1 MVKTR
6 ENGYWTYTN
15 ISGNNQSVPE
25 GLEVYAVSEI
35 SSDGKAILS
44 DYGRVIPNGAAVLVK
59 GEANTE
65 YALPST
71 TDAATY
77 TGENLLVPNTTL
89 RYLPTT
95 ESSKTNYYFDGIK
108 FVKATGGETIHEKQA
123 YLSVA
128 SESETMPLAIL
139 ETVSAPTFTIDG
151 SSVTITGGKSSDAG
165 AVMKTY
171 YQIGT
176 TSTAPAI
183 TEGTWTEYTESIT
196 MPTTGYVYAYSENTV
211 SGLTSEVVS
220 ALVII
225 LKQPIV
231 AYKENN
237 DGKAVYTITSA
248 DDNDIK
254 YQLGEEEAVDV
265 KGKTAEISVDKKTT
279 LNAWA
284 YYNDEESS
292 KVSVELL
299 TTPIVE
305 TDGVFNF
312 TQLNTENVGD
322 TNIKLEVSG
331 DAVLTVDETPLYK
344 PTITTA
350 ATFADYD

>member
-1 MVKTR
+1 VRPRPNQMVKTR

-151 SSVTITGGKSSDAG
+151 SSVTITGGKSRRGQNIPSPSPCRQQAMYMHT
-165 AVMKTY
+165 ARIL
-171 YQIGT
+171 YQVL
-176 TSTAPAI
+176 P
-183 TEGTWTEYTESIT
+183 
-196 MPTTGYVYAYSENTV
+196 VK
-211 SGLTSEVVS
+211 L
-220 ALVII
+220 
-225 LKQPIV
+225 
-231 AYKENN
+231 
-237 DGKAVYTITSA
+237 
-248 DDNDIK
+248 
-254 YQLGEEEAVDV
+254 YQH
-265 KGKTAEISVDKKTT
+265 
-279 LNAWA
+279 W
-284 YYNDEESS
+284 
-292 KVSVELL
+292 
-299 TTPIVE
+299 
-305 TDGVFNF
+305 
-312 TQLNTENVGD
+312 
-322 TNIKLEVSG
+322 
-331 DAVLTVDETPLYK
+331 
-344 PTITTA
+344 
-350 ATFADYD
+350 

>member
-1 MVKTR
+1 
-6 ENGYWTYTN
+6 
-15 ISGNNQSVPE
+15 
-25 GLEVYAVSEI
+25 
-35 SSDGKAILS
+35 
-44 DYGRVIPNGAAVLVK
+44 
-59 GEANTE
+59 
-65 YALPST
+65 
-71 TDAATY
+71 
-77 TGENLLVPNTTL
+77 
-89 RYLPTT
+89 
-95 ESSKTNYYFDGIK
+95 
-108 FVKATGGETIHEKQA
+108 
-123 YLSVA
+123 
-128 SESETMPLAIL
+128 
-139 ETVSAPTFTIDG
+139 
-151 SSVTITGGKSSDAG
+151 
-165 AVMKTY
+165 
-171 YQIGT
+171 
-176 TSTAPAI
+176 
-183 TEGTWTEYTESIT
+183 
-196 MPTTGYVYAYSENTV
+196 
-211 SGLTSEVVS
+211 
-220 ALVII
+220 LVII